1 MSLEYDD
8 TIGMNQSMEFTGQG
22 QASNEPGPS
31 SMQTDSQ
38 TGRTSTVQD
47 LDSSEILRKLSLPQQ
62 LMAKKIGLFGNQ
74 SLPKDVAGR
83 PVYNAFTEPYKGDG
97 GSGSSQGATGAGD
110 GFSLRPPLK
119 QQLGFDPD
127 KIMAETGSKQGVSYE
142 PTSNERLTRAFQY
155 NVRGDKTAEEHSDA
169 IKAPFKPVGEVVEGY
184 FSLPVDDPKEYDS
197 KTGLWQLGRGVGS
210 VTPLW
215 DSGRQYGQ
223 LATDIQRRDMRGEAV
238 SDEERMRSTMYRDKL
253 LIDGATV
260 GAGAV
265 GVGGKLLKKI
275 K

>member
-8 TIGMNQSMEFTGQG
+8 TIGMNQSMEVTGLG
-22 QASNEPGPS
+22 QAANGPAPS
-31 SMQTDSQ
+31 HIQTESQTDRS
-38 TGRTSTVQD
+38 SAVQD
-47 LDSSEILRKLSLPQQ
+47 LDASEMMRKISPTQQ
-62 LMAKKIGLFGNQ
+62 LMANKIGLFGNQ
-74 SLPKDVAGR
+74 GLPKDAAGR
-83 PVYNAFTEPYKGDG
+83 PIYNAFTEPYKADG